1 MIQNLNEFE
10 SDSGWSNNYH
20 CDLCCKTLEYTV
32 YTGRKSFKTHHRALS
47 WCPNNLAF
55 AEKVAWK
62 AVLIA
67 KLFEL
72 HLFCR
77 LWEQPENQFVICTY
91 YKGQLISKCL
101 FQVCIQF
108 F

>member
-1 MIQNLNEFE
+1 MLQNF
-10 SDSGWSNNYH
+10 GI
-20 CDLCCKTLEYTV
+20 C
-32 YTGRKSFKTHHRALS
+32 TGRKCFKTHHRSLS

-77 LWEQPENQFVICTY
+77 LWEQPENQFVICTV
-91 YKGQLISKCL
+91 
-101 FQVCIQF
+101 VCILVGMKF
-108 F
+108 FQDSEETKNTSS